1 MGKSK
6 KMHPAFYYTQLKSHF
21 DHWFEPFKA
30 AALVTTDNSSVFI
43 KYQNL
48 PDIGTLPSVA
58 ETVGKYLQVEEGD
71 IVLTNDPYSGG
82 STLTAMTLMMGINL
96 EPKASGKSPAD
107 FLLCVRVS
115 LKPQLQMTD
124 TVENEGVR
132 IPPTPIRHQGQI
144 NEDLLKVI
152 AEHPQCPKE
161 FLPSI
166 NRVIKA
172 MDTTAERMR
181 LDSISSGLD
190 WSKPRLRQ
198 YFRESSNQFSR
209 LLEHLANGNVQKE
222 LNLESGEKLKL
233 ELYLGEGKVKFDFS
247 GSGPSAHL
255 HLTYGATLG
264 ACIGA
269 IISVL
274 DSDLPLN
281 AGVFEGFEV
290 RAPQGSL
297 VNAKYPAPVYQ
308 GMTDGAGLL
317 ANFILQCLS
326 EIDPAHRLAQ
336 AGPSLCSFDVEFNN
350 DLHFFDTLE
359 PGMAASSFG
368 RGIDA
373 LNPWQRSHLEPSI
386 EEIER
391 RYPLMVKSCSIRQ
404 KSGGSG
410 NHEGGNGVTKAITV
424 KSSCTLRWMITQASQ
439 KPEGE
444 EGGKAASSAEL
455 YIQKDGEKER
465 EKMPARGEFNMKG
478 GDTVIMHSSGGGGFG
493 G

>member
-1 MGKSK
+1 MNS
-6 KMHPAFYYTQLKSHF
+6 AFYYTQLKSQF
-21 DHWFEPFKA
+21 DHWFEPFRA
-30 AALVTTDNSSVFI
+30 AALISNDNQSVYI

-48 PDIGTLPSVA
+48 PDIGTLPGVA
-58 ETVGKYLQVEEGD
+58 ETVGRYLQVGEGD
-71 IVLTNDPYSGG
+71 VVLTNDPYSGG

-96 EPKASGKSPAD
+96 DNSKHGKPGSAAE
-107 FLLCVRVS
+107 FLLCVRVN
-115 LKPQLQMTD
+115 LKPHLQMTD
-124 TVENEGVR
+124 TIEDEGVR
-132 IPPTPIRHQGQI
+132 IPPTPIRQGGQT
-144 NEDLLKVI
+144 NKELLKVI
-152 AEHPQCPKE
+152 SEHPQCPSN
-161 FLPSI
+161 FLSAI
-166 NRVIKA
+166 ENVMAA
-172 MDTTAERMR
+172 MDRTAQQMK
-181 LDSISSGLD
+181 LDSKSANLD
-190 WSKPRLRQ
+190 WSKACLRQ
-198 YFRESSNQFSR
+198 LFKGSARQFSKE
-209 LLEHLANGNVQKE
+209 LEHLATGSVE
-222 LNLESGEKLKL
+222 REMTLESGEKLKL
-233 ELYLGEGKVKFDFS
+233 GLSLEEGKVKFDFS

-264 ACIGA
+264 ACVGA

-274 DSDLPLN
+274 NTDLPLN
-281 AGVFEGFEV
+281 AGIFEGFEV
-290 RAPQGSL
+290 RAPEGSL

-317 ANFILQCLS
+317 ANFILKCLS
-326 EIDPAHRLAQ
+326 DVDPQHRLAQ
-336 AGPSLCSFDVEFNN
+336 AGPSLCSFDIEFNN
-350 DLHFFDTLE
+350 NLHFFDTLE

-391 RYPLMVKSCSIRQ
+391 RYPLVVKSCSIRQ

-410 NHEGGNGVTKAITV
+410 NFEGGNGVTKAITV
-424 KSSCTLRWMITQASQ
+424 KANCTLRWMITQASQ

-455 YIQKDGEKER
+455 YIQKVGEKER
-465 EKMPARGEFNMKG
+465 EKMPARGEFNMKP